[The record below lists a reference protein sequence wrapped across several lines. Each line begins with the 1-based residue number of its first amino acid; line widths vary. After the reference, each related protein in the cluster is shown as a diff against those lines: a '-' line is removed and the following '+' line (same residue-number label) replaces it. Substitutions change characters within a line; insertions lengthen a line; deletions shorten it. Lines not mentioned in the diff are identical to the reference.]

1 MDMISF
7 TTFYIITMNAILA
20 LILVA
25 LLKASNKD
33 KDADKRIVVKSIT
46 LFSTW
51 LIIEGVLLN
60 ASIIPNDISSVG
72 LFILILIF
80 VVISGMLLSPLIPKL
95 VSLSQEFLLLPQAM
109 RMFFGAGFIVEAAY
123 GIIPLNYGVI
133 DGVLHITTA
142 FLASVLAICIAQGYK
157 ANKALLAVNLF
168 GLLDIVV
175 VAYGIAFFILK
186 DIGIE
191 HNVFFAVFFAAPI
204 FIWLHLISLYK
215 LYHENKHAKLL

>member
-1 MDMISF
+1 
-7 TTFYIITMNAILA
+7 MNAILA

-60 ASIIPNDISSVG
+60 ASIIPSDISSLG

-80 VVISGMLLSPLIPKL
+80 VVISGILLSPLIPKL
-95 VSLSQEFLLLPQAM
+95 VSLPQEFLLLPQAM
-109 RMFFGAGFIVEAAY
+109 RMFFGAGFILEAAF

-157 ANKALLAVNLF
+157 ANKTLLAVNLF
-168 GLLDIVV
+168 GLLDIVI
-175 VAYGIAFFILK
+175 VAYGIAFFILN